1 MEGDAGHRSPVSDI
15 ELGCIRGGRERR
27 KIVRVVLLDE
37 E

>member
-1 MEGDAGHRSPVSDI
+1 MRAIDRPFLISNWDVF
-15 ELGCIRGGRERR
+15 GGRERR